1 MSTYREVWGFTVGVL
16 TAVGVSL
23 ALLLVPWDTL
33 GFTTLV
39 LLMAVAAVTWA
50 CAESRGWSQALWL
63 GLLTMCALVGSIGYL
78 TLLGPSG
85 ALVVTAAGLSS
96 PGLVRALSRR
106 RRAAPP
112 DDWPIVP
119 GSQASRDEVSS
130 AASWSAEQT
139 LVQQGWMARSSR
151 EMEPTALCRAWR
163 ESCLALDEPVSARCK
178 AGIVQ
183 RRRELLDELERR
195 NPVGFTA
202 WLASG
207 ARPAEDPRRYIVTQR
222 GGESHR

>member
-1 MSTYREVWGFTVGVL
+1 MSTYREVWGFIVGVL

-33 GFTTLV
+33 GFITLV

-63 GLLTMCALVGSIGYL
+63 GLLTMCALVGAIGYL
-78 TLLGPSG
+78 TLLGPAG
-85 ALVVTAAGLSS
+85 AVPVTVAALSS
-96 PGLVRALSRR
+96 PPLVRALSRDR
-106 RRAAPP
+106 RGTPA
-112 DDWPIVP
+112 DDWPVVP
-119 GSQASRDEVSS
+119 SPRASTAEVSA
-130 AASWSAEQT
+130 AASWSVEQT
-139 LVQQGWMARSSR
+139 LSRQSWMTGSSR

-163 ESCLALDEPVSARCK
+163 ESCLALEQPVSARCK

-195 NPVGFTA
+195 NPAGFTA

-207 ARPAEDPRRYIVTQR
+207 ARPAEDPRRYIVT
-222 GGESHR
+222 